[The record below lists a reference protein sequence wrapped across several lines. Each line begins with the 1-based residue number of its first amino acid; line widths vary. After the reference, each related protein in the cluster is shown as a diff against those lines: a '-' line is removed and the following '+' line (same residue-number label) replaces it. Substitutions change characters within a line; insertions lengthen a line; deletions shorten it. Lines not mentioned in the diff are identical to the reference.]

1 MRLQRG
7 VFLLYKVY
15 AVQKKRTKKRL
26 KNKPSALTTPQLGEK
41 IKVEKGIKKK
51 QPKNTEVSKL
61 KNVTAIPFHAS

>member
-1 MRLQRG
+1 MSFYCTRYT
-7 VFLLYKVY
+7 LYK
-15 AVQKKRTKKRL
+15 KKQTKKRL